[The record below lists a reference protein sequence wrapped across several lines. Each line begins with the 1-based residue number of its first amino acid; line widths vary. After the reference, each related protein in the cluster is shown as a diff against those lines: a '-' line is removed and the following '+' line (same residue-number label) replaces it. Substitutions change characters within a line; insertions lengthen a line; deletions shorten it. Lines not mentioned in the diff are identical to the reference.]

1 MILYL
6 GFRVLVMIVV
16 ALCLCLFQ
24 LVMTIYRHLSLDAF
38 DKFIINKVIKVF
50 HRQRQ
55 ERDQFAVLI
64 FTEESNLSRMGE
76 TKFQPCDPRAWC
88 NTPLVNNA
96 YPYFPR
102 GNLGNY
108 LVARPDRGRHCERII
123 FCQIRLLQNA
133 YRRVH
138 PGGPNCIILYSWLL
152 PCSGCTNEILCYYSN
167 ISAPRPKMVVAYT
180 VRWCEVTEAE
190 NQRNI
195 ERMEQAEIIV
205 KNIKHPRRLPSA
217 SCSKDHHI
225 TGSCSI
231 V

>member
-1 MILYL
+1 M
-6 GFRVLVMIVV
+6 LVALFQCLFEIVV
-16 ALCLCLFQ
+16 PVLWQCLFQ
-24 LVMTIYRHLSLDAF
+24 IVMKIYRHLFLDAF
-38 DKFIINKVIKVF
+38 DKFINKVIGVF

-64 FTEESNLSRMGE
+64 FTEESNLSRMGK

-108 LVARPDRGRHCERII
+108 LVARPDGGRHCERII
-123 FCQIRLLQNA
+123 FRQIRLLQNA

-138 PGGPNCIILYSWLL
+138 PGGPRCILLYSWLL
-152 PCSGCTNEILCYYSN
+152 PCSGCTSEILRYYSN
-167 ISAPRPKMVVAYT
+167 ISAPRPEMVVAYT

-195 ERMEQAEIIV
+195 KQMQQAGIIV
-205 KNIKHPRRLPSA
+205 KKIKYPNRLPSA